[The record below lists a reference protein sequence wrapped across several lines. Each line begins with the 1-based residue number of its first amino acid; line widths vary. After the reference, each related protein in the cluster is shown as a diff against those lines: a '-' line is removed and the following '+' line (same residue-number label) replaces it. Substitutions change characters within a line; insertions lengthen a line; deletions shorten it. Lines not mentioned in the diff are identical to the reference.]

1 MVKNNLKECALTQ
14 AVVRVG
20 YGRGFV
26 VEHHHNRV
34 VITASHCLPTDS
46 AGRLILPPSHPG
58 RYLEEGT
65 YQKLLGPLGGEPTV
79 WAECLFADP
88 IADIAVLGSPD
99 NQTLSEQADAYEEL
113 VGNAVALKVVD
124 APKMVRK
131 RTRARVVM
139 GHRIPPV
146 TYDDAGGCRAR
157 VLSLKGEWLK
167 CMMKRYHRG
176 LVVADEGLFEGGMSG
191 SPILSLKGGA
201 MGLISTDRQ
210 SPVLTYCLPAW
221 FFKSARPAPPA
232 C

>member
-1 MVKNNLKECALTQ
+1 MARNLTE

-26 VEHHHNRV
+26 AEHHHSRM
-34 VITASHCLPTDS
+34 VITASHCLPVDS
-46 AGRLILPPSHPG
+46 DGRLILPPPHPG
-58 RYLEEGT
+58 RFLEEGT

-99 NQTLSEQADAYEEL
+99 NQELSEQADAYEEL
-113 VGNAVALKVVD
+113 VGNAVTLKIVD

-131 RTRARVVM
+131 RARARVVM
-139 GHRIPPV
+139 GHRIAPV
-146 TYDDAGGCRAR
+146 TYDDARECCAR
-157 VLSLKGEWLK
+157 VLSLKGDWLK

-176 LVVADEGLFEGGMSG
+176 LLADEGLFEGGMSG
-191 SPILSLKGGA
+191 SPILSLKGEA
-201 MGLISTDRQ
+201 IGLISTDGQ

-221 FFKSARPAPPA
+221 FFK
-232 C
+232 